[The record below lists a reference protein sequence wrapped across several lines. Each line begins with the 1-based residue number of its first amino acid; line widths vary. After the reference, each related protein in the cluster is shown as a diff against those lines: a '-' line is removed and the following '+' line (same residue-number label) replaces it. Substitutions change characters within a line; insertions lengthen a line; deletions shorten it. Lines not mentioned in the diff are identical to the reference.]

1 MKSIVIK
8 NYKNIKDLS
17 IDSLAPVNLIVGRNN
32 VGKST
37 LLEAISIYAA
47 GGNIE
52 WLKEILEFRGE
63 SVNIG
68 YPLRDTDIEFENIMT
83 EHFLSFFP
91 ERKAIFSENN
101 SIIIGE
107 IENNST
113 HTGTLSIRLAHIAE
127 EIFKTETGSHRS
139 ITTLTDEE
147 LLADQS
153 SAYSSNLVGDGL
165 EITFA
170 EEIVVVPFYKRNPY
184 SIAKIKGIPFEYIK
198 TNDFQSTQN
207 ASLFDKISL
216 SPEEK
221 YIIEALHI
229 IEPDIDKLNFLNDD
243 LRTKRRI
250 PYITLKG
257 KEQRYRL
264 SSMGDGINRILT
276 IILALLN
283 CKGGILLLDEF
294 ETGLHYST
302 QIKLWKIIF
311 MLSEKL
317 NIQVFVTSHS
327 QDCINSFVEANNKQ
341 KGKLI
346 RLENRNGNV
355 VAVNYDD
362 EKELR
367 FATDNNI
374 EIR

>member
-1 MKSIVIK
+1 M
-8 NYKNIKDLS
+8 
-17 IDSLAPVNLIVGRNN
+17 
-32 VGKST
+32 
-37 LLEAISIYAA
+37 
-47 GGNIE
+47 
-52 WLKEILEFRGE
+52 
-63 SVNIG
+63 
-68 YPLRDTDIEFENIMT
+68 
-83 EHFLSFFP
+83 
-91 ERKAIFSENN
+91 
-101 SIIIGE
+101 
-107 IENNST
+107 
-113 HTGTLSIRLAHIAE
+113 
-127 EIFKTETGSHRS
+127 
-139 ITTLTDEE
+139 
-147 LLADQS
+147 
-153 SAYSSNLVGDGL
+153 VGDGL

-346 RLENRNGNV
+346 RLENKNGNV

>member
-52 WLKEILEFRGE
+52 WLKELLKFRGE
-63 SVNIG
+63 SVEIKS
-68 YPLRDTDIEFENIMT
+68 PFDDTDIELEKIMM

-91 ERKAIFSENN
+91 ERKPIYSEGK
-101 SIIIGE
+101 SIIIKE
-107 IENNST
+107 KENNASSKKV
-113 HTGTLSIRLAHIAE
+113 LSIRMVYIE
-127 EIFKTETGSHRS
+127 DVTVTGETGRVNRQVVIELTPEQILADD
-139 ITTLTDEE
+139 ITTPN
-147 LLADQS
+147 LA
-153 SAYSSNLVGDGL
+153 GRGL

-170 EEIVVVPFYKRNPY
+170 GETTIVPFYKRNRY
-184 SIAKIKGIPFEYIK
+184 AITKMKGIPFEYVR
-198 TNDFQSTQN
+198 TYDFQTTQN

-216 SPEEK
+216 SAEEK
-221 YIIEALHI
+221 YIVEALHI
-229 IEPDIDKLNFLNDD
+229 IDPDIEKLNFLNDD
-243 LRTKRRI
+243 LQKRRI
-250 PYITLKG
+250 PYVTLKG
-257 KEQRYRL
+257 KEKRHRL
-264 SSMGDGINRILT
+264 SSMGDGINRVLT

-294 ETGLHYST
+294 ETGLHHSI
-302 QIKLWKIIF
+302 QIRLWKIIF

>member
-52 WLKEILEFRGE
+52 WLKELLEFRGE
-63 SVNIG
+63 SVEIKS
-68 YPLRDTDIEFENIMT
+68 PFDDTDIELEKIMM

-91 ERKAIFSENN
+91 ERKPIYSEGK
-101 SIIIGE
+101 SIIIKE
-107 IENNST
+107 KENNASSKKV
-113 HTGTLSIRLAHIAE
+113 LSIRMVYIE
-127 EIFKTETGSHRS
+127 DVTVTGETGRVNHQVVIELTPEQILADD
-139 ITTLTDEE
+139 ITTPNLAGRGC
-147 LLADQS
+147 LLYTSDAAD
-153 SAYSSNLVGDGL
+153 
-165 EITFA
+165 
-170 EEIVVVPFYKRNPY
+170 
-184 SIAKIKGIPFEYIK
+184 
-198 TNDFQSTQN
+198 
-207 ASLFDKISL
+207 
-216 SPEEK
+216 
-221 YIIEALHI
+221 IE
-229 IEPDIDKLNFLNDD
+229 KLNFLNDD
-243 LRTKRRI
+243 LQKRRI
-250 PYITLKG
+250 PYVTLKG
-257 KEQRYRL
+257 KEKRHRL
-264 SSMGDGINRILT
+264 SSMGDGINRVLT

-294 ETGLHYST
+294 ETGLHHSI
-302 QIKLWKIIF
+302 QIRLWKIIF